1 MYLLFGI
8 FREEEGMKRFALTLV
23 LLLVLSPLAVL
34 AQNVVAQDS
43 FSNMGGWQ
51 AGYGEWFIENGRLVQ
66 ADTETGL
73 ARIDRRLPQNGTYQI
88 DFIIRYR
95 DGGYQSQADLENLRL
110 HAGFGV
116 HLGVEDPPLGR
127 IAWGAGESY
136 LLWLNLDTRPATRR
150 NNPEHYGFRAQV
162 YKSEDNA
169 TMSLW
174 ETSFARRYFGDSRM
188 SIDLIEAL
196 KNYGVDVTVQDGQ
209 KYLVRDIPVSIRVN
223 TDTGRIGVKDPTAPI
238 RFYFEVDPEI
248 LEGNYI
254 SLRTNQLGV
263 EFDDFVVTRM

>member
-66 ADTETGL
+66 ADTDTGL

-110 HAGFGV
+110 HGGFGV

-127 IAWGAGESY
+127 VAWGAGESY

-150 NNPEHYGFRAQV
+150 NSPEHFGFRAQV

-188 SIDLIEAL
+188 SIDLVEAL
-196 KNYGVDVTVQDGQ
+196 ENYGVDVSIQDGQ

-223 TDTGRIGVKDPTAPI
+223 TDTGRVGVKDPTAPI
-238 RFYFEVDPEI
+238 RFYFNVDPEI
-248 LEGNYI
+248 LDGNYI
-254 SLRTNQLGV
+254 SLRTNELGV
-263 EFDDFVVTRM
+263 EFDDFVVTRR